1 MPQVSALVRSVPPSG
16 IRRIFELSATMDD
29 AIKLSVGE
37 PQWEVAPHI
46 REAAARAW
54 RDDVTGY
61 THNSGILPLREAIV
75 DKLAR
80 ANGYGSD
87 VDRVH
92 VTAGG
97 SQALH
102 LAMVMTLSPGE
113 EVLIPDPG
121 YSTFA
126 MAPRLVGALPVPYP
140 LRARDSF
147 MPDID
152 ALEGLVT
159 ARTRAI
165 VVNSPSNPL
174 GVVYPRGVMQE
185 LVDFAAHHDLWV
197 ISDEVY
203 ESLTYEPGFTSTATL
218 DPDRVIGVYSLSKTY
233 ALTGARIGYLV
244 TPAGMAERV
253 RAAQE
258 AIASCV
264 NAPAQVAALA
274 ALTGPQDVVTESRAH
289 YRANRDAASALLTAR
304 GISHLHPGG
313 AFYLWIDVSHA
324 SGGDVANWAERFLLE
339 QRVAVAPGSAFGA
352 RGEGWVRVCCAGD
365 TGPLLEALGRL
376 PAPADRG
383 PRADVRRAMSHT
395 G

>member
-1 MPQVSALVRSVPPSG
+1 MPQISALVRSVPPSG

-37 PQWEVAPHI
+37 PRWEVFPHI
-46 REAAARAW
+46 REAAAAAW
-54 RDDVTGY
+54 MDDFTGY

-80 ANGYGSD
+80 ANGYVAD
-87 VDRVH
+87 VERVH

-102 LAMVMTLSPGE
+102 LAMVVTLSPGE

-126 MAPRLVGALPVPYP
+126 MAPRLVGAVPVPYP

-152 ALEGLVT
+152 ALEALVT
-159 ARTRAI
+159 PRTRAI

-174 GVVYPRGVMQE
+174 GVVYPRAVMQA
-185 LVDFAAHHDLWV
+185 LVDFAARRDLWV

-203 ESLTYEPGFTSTATL
+203 EALTYDPGFTSAAAL

-233 ALTGARIGYLV
+233 ALTGGRIGYLT
-244 TPAGMAERV
+244 TPAGLAERV

-258 AIASCV
+258 TIASCV

-274 ALTGPQDVVTESRAH
+274 ALTGPQDMVAESRAH
-289 YRANRDAASALLTAR
+289 YLANRAAASALR
-304 GISHLHPGG
+304 
-313 AFYLWIDVSHA
+313 
-324 SGGDVANWAERFLLE
+324 
-339 QRVAVAPGSAFGA
+339 
-352 RGEGWVRVCCAGD
+352 
-365 TGPLLEALGRL
+365 
-376 PAPADRG
+376 
-383 PRADVRRAMSHT
+383 
-395 G
+395 